1 VAGHMALPLLDRQPR
16 RAWIWALALGVL
28 SATGFQPIGL
38 WPLALLAAGGG
49 IMLAARAASARQA
62 AWLGWLLGVAHF
74 TLGNNWIAT
83 AFTHQAEM
91 PAWMGWVAVPG
102 LALYLAIYP
111 ALAALAARMIV
122 RGGPGWA
129 FALVFAGAW
138 IITEWL
144 RSWVF
149 SGYAWNPFAMVLLGP
164 LDRPGL
170 AAIAPVMGTYALSGM
185 AMMAGAALVLLMA
198 ERRWRLLGL
207 VAVLLMAGMYWP
219 AGPVRNSELRVTVV
233 QPNLTQ
239 DRLQEPAL
247 YEENFLILAGLS
259 PALETGA
266 TDPGPRIV
274 LWPES
279 GLVDYLREGYPQRYY
294 DRTTAFGNPVLA
306 RRRLGSTVGSG
317 SVLLTGAVD
326 LEIGEEDGMI
336 RAVGARNAV
345 TAVSADGQIIGSYY
359 KAHLVPGGEYLPL
372 REYLEPLGLSRL
384 VPGSFDFW
392 PGPGP
397 LTLDLGAFGKA
408 GVQICYEIVFS
419 GQVTEPGNRP
429 DYIFNDSNDGWFGAF
444 GPPQHLAQARL
455 RAVEEGL
462 PVLRSTTTGISAVI
476 DSGGVVRHHLAT
488 HRQGRID
495 TRVPL
500 AASPTL
506 FSRVGNPLALGW
518 AVLFVIAGLVVSARQ
533 RRDRIA

>member
-1 VAGHMALPLLDRQPR
+1 MADARILPLLDYQPR
-16 RAWIWALALGVL
+16 RAWLWALGLGLL
-28 SATGFQPIGL
+28 SATGFQPLGL
-38 WPLALLAAGGG
+38 WPLALLAAGAGVV
-49 IMLAARAASARQA
+49 LTARAGSPRQA
-62 AWLGWLLGVAHF
+62 AWLGWLFGLAQF
-74 TLGNNWIAT
+74 TFGNNWIAT

-91 PAWMGWVAVPG
+91 PAVIGWVAVPG
-102 LALYLAIYP
+102 IALYLAIYP
-111 ALAALAARMIV
+111 ALAALAARFIV
-122 RGGPGWA
+122 RGGPSWA
-129 FALVFAGAW
+129 YALVFAGAW

-170 AAIAPVMGTYALSGM
+170 AGIAPLMGTYALSGA
-185 AMMAGAALVLLMA
+185 AMMLSAAVLLLMA

-207 VAVLLMAGMYWP
+207 LAVLLTLGMYWP
-219 AGPVRNSELRVTVV
+219 AGQAQNSDLRVTVV

-239 DRLQEPAL
+239 DLLQNPAL
-247 YEENFLILAGLS
+247 YEENFLTLAALS
-259 PALETGA
+259 PALET
-266 TDPGPRIV
+266 GPRIV

-279 GLVDYLREGYPQRYY
+279 GMVDYLREGYPQRYY
-294 DRTTAFGNPVLA
+294 DQTTAFGNPALA
-306 RRRLGSTVGSG
+306 RRRLGSVVGAE

-326 LEIGEEDGMI
+326 LEIGEVDGMV

-345 TAVSADGQIIGSYY
+345 TAVSADGEIVGSYY

-372 REYLEPLGLSRL
+372 REWVEPLGLARL

-397 LTLDLGAFGKA
+397 RTLDLGEYGKA

-419 GQVTEPGNRP
+419 GQVTERGNRP

-444 GPPQHLAQARL
+444 GPPQHLAQARM

-476 DSGGVVRHHLAT
+476 DARGVVRQYLPSHEA
-488 HRQGRID
+488 GRID
-495 TRVPL
+495 TFVP
-500 AASPTL
+500 AALPPTL
-506 FSRVGNPLALGW
+506 FAWAGNVLAFVW
-518 AVLFVIAGLVVSARQ
+518 AVVFLGAGLVALRRRQ
-533 RRDRIA
+533 S

>member
-1 VAGHMALPLLDRQPR
+1 MTSRTAFPLIDHQPR
-16 RAWIWALALGVL
+16 RAWLWALALGVI
-28 SATGFQPIGL
+28 SAAGFQPLGL
-38 WPLALLAAGGG
+38 WPLALLAAGAGV
-49 IMLAARAASARQA
+49 MLIARAATARQA
-62 AWLGWLLGVAHF
+62 AWLGWLFGVGHF
-74 TLGNNWIAT
+74 TLANNWIAT

-91 PAWMGWVAVPG
+91 PAFIGWIAVPG

-111 ALAALAARMIV
+111 ALAAFAARMIV
-122 RGGPGWA
+122 RSGPGWA
-129 FALVFAGAW
+129 YALVFAGTW
-138 IITEWL
+138 IISEWL

-170 AAIAPVMGTYALSGM
+170 AAIAPVMGTYALSGV
-185 AMMAGAALVLLMA
+185 AMLLSAALLLLMA

-207 VAVLLMAGMYWP
+207 VAVLLAAGMYWP
-219 AGPVRNSELRVTVV
+219 AARVQNSELRVTVV

-247 YEENFLILAGLS
+247 YEPNFLILAGLS
-259 PALETGA
+259 PALRNGAGET
-266 TDPGPRIV
+266 GPRIV

-279 GLVDYLREGYPQRYY
+279 GLADYLREGYPQRYY
-294 DRTTAFGNPVLA
+294 DRTTAFANPVLA
-306 RRRLGSTVGSG
+306 RRRLGSVVGQG

-326 LEIGEEDGMI
+326 LEIGEVDGRPAAI
-336 RAVGARNAV
+336 GARNSV
-345 TAVSADGQIIGSYY
+345 TVVSAQGDILGSYS

-397 LTLDLGAFGKA
+397 RTLDLGEFGNA
-408 GVQICYEIVFS
+408 GVQICYEIIFS
-419 GQVTEPGNRP
+419 GQVSERAYRP
-429 DYIFNDSNDGWFGAF
+429 DYIFNDSNDGWFGTF
-444 GPPQHLAQARL
+444 GPPQHLAQARM

-476 DSGGVVRHHLAT
+476 DAGGVVRQHLGA
-488 HRQGRID
+488 HVVGRID
-495 TRVPL
+495 TFVP
-500 AASPTL
+500 AAAPPTL
-506 FSRVGNPLALGW
+506 FAKLGNGLALFW
-518 AVLFVIAGLVVSARQ
+518 AAVFLGLGLVAMRK
-533 RRDRIA
+533 RRG